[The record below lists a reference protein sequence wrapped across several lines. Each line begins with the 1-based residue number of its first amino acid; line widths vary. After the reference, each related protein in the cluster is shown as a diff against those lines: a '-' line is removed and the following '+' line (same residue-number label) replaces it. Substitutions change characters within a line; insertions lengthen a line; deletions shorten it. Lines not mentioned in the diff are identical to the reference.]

1 MLRCVISFGRG
12 RVGEVLGGRR
22 LAAMLAL
29 GLAFARPAPAR
40 ADDPP
45 PASAAVSDSLAE
57 LARRIDVLSAELE
70 REKMGEVAAPT
81 ASEGRYGF
89 GPSASKVYQKSHGV
103 SVGGYGEMLYQ
114 NFNADRDDDNPAGLA
129 DELDFLRGVLYF
141 GYKWNDRWLFN
152 SELEWEH
159 ANTGKGGEAAVE
171 FAYVEYLWRPTL
183 GFRGG
188 LLLVPMGLVNE
199 LHEPTVFHGARR
211 PVVEQAILPTTW
223 RENGAGVFG
232 ETASLSYRS
241 YVVAGLDAS
250 EFSAEGIREGRQ
262 EGAESLAED
271 WGWVGRLDWT
281 GRPGLLVGGSVY
293 AGQSGQG
300 IVVPFAGEL
309 GVSTVIYEGHVD
321 WNWQGLGVRVL
332 GAQSTLDDV
341 ADLNAALGLVG
352 AASVGEKQNG
362 FYVEASY
369 DLLARHTSGQRA
381 LTPFVRYEQ
390 LDTQAEVPSGFD
402 RDPAQDRDVITVGVD
417 FQPIDPVVVKL
428 EYQDLKNEAETATD
442 QFNVALGYIF

>member
-1 MLRCVISFGRG
+1 MQRCLASFCRG
-12 RVGEVLGGRR
+12 RVWDVLRGRQ
-22 LAAMLAL
+22 LAAVLVIGALAQPI
-29 GLAFARPAPAR
+29 AAR

-45 PASAAVSDSLAE
+45 VSPAVSDSLKE
-57 LARRIDVLSAELE
+57 LARRIDVLAAELE
-70 REKMGEVAAPT
+70 REKMGEVPAPT
-81 ASEGRYGF
+81 TAAAEGRYGF
-89 GPSASKVYQKSHGV
+89 GPAASKVYRSSHGV
-103 SVGGYGEMLYQ
+103 SIGGYGEMLYQ
-114 NFNADRDDDNPAGLA
+114 NFNAEQDDDAPAGLA
-129 DELDFLRGVLYF
+129 DELDFLRGVVYI
-141 GYKWNDRWLFN
+141 GYKWNDHWLFN

-171 FAYVEYLWRPTL
+171 FAYVEYQWKPTL
-183 GFRGG
+183 GARGG

-211 PVVEQAILPTTW
+211 PVVETAILPTTW

-232 ETASLSYRS
+232 ETASFSYRS
-241 YVVAGLDAS
+241 YVLAGFDAA

-271 WGWVGRLDWT
+271 WGWVGRVDWT

-300 IVVPFAGEL
+300 IETVGGEEL
-309 GVSTVIYEGHVD
+309 GVGTVIYEGHAD

-341 ADLNAALGLVG
+341 ADLNGVLGLTG
-352 AASVGEKQNG
+352 ADGIGEKQNG
-362 FYVEASY
+362 FYVEAAY
-369 DLLARHTSGQRA
+369 DVLARSGSNRS

-402 RDPAQDRDVITVGVD
+402 RDPANEREVITFGVD
-417 FQPIDPVVVKL
+417 FQPIDPVVMKL
-428 EYQDLKNEAETATD
+428 EYQDQKNEAESATD
-442 QFNVALGYIF
+442 QFNVALGYVF